1 MATMGERSAGKT
13 SAYVIA
19 VDMGY
24 GHERAAFAL
33 RHLAAKRDYIVANN
47 YEGIPE
53 REKRLWDT
61 GRGVYEAISRFKRV
75 PILGSLAFKMMDEL
89 QEIPAFYPRRDLS
102 RPSLQVRQTYAL
114 IHNQGMCRHL
124 IETLAKKP
132 LPLVCTFFTPAFA
145 AEEMN
150 YPGDI
155 YLVICDADVSR
166 AWVPMSPK
174 KSRIKYFAPTGRVA
188 ERLRLYGVPEK
199 HIFLTG
205 FPMPVDNIGG
215 LDASVVEEDI
225 HRRMC
230 KLDPN
235 AVFATRAQKLLAARF
250 GKAFCDFNPAQYRR
264 PPAITFAVGGAGAQ
278 RELIGQSL
286 RSLAPDIRRGALAVN
301 LVAGTH
307 VSAAEYF
314 EREIRLNGLV
324 AMRQKGIVSV
334 LFEKTRLGYF
344 SAFARLMRET
354 DVLWTKPSELS
365 FTTGLGIPILMAPAV
380 GSQEDF
386 NRKWLMQ
393 VGGGTDA
400 LEPQYMGEWLADWIA
415 SGALARMAWNGY
427 VNAPTHGSYRIE
439 GIVHGKSVNIP
450 SLPLVV

>member
-1 MATMGERSAGKT
+1 MGERQAKAL
-13 SAYVIA
+13 AYVIA

-33 RHLAAKRDYIVANN
+33 RHLAPKKTYIVANT

-53 REKRLWDT
+53 KEKRLWST
-61 GRGVYEAISRFKRV
+61 GRGLYEAVSRFKRV
-75 PILGSLAFKMMDEL
+75 PLVGSFVFNIMDEL
-89 QEIPAFYPRRDLS
+89 QEIPPFYPRRDLS

-114 IHNQGMCRHL
+114 IKNQNLCQDL
-124 IETLAKKP
+124 ISKLAKKP

-145 AEEMN
+145 AEEYG

-155 YLVICDADVSR
+155 YLVICDADMAR
-166 AWVPMSPK
+166 AWVPYAPK

-188 ERLRLYGVPEK
+188 ERLRLYGVRPEN
-199 HIFLTG
+199 IFLTG

-215 LDASVVEEDI
+215 LDAAIVEEDI

-230 KLDPN
+230 KLDPEG
-235 AVFATRAQKLLAARF
+235 VFASSMQKLLVARF
-250 GKAFCDFNPAQYRR
+250 GKSFCKFDPKVYRR
-264 PPAITFAVGGAGAQ
+264 PPSITFAVGGAGAQ
-278 RELIGQSL
+278 REMIGLAL
-286 RSLAPDIRRGALAVN
+286 RSLAERIRGNEIAVN

-307 VSAAEYF
+307 GDAAEYF

-324 AMRQKGIVSV
+324 GARQKGMVRVFHETS
-334 LFEKTRLGYF
+334 RLEYF
-344 SAFARLMRET
+344 TAFAKLMRET
-354 DVLWTKPSELS
+354 DILWTKPSELS
-365 FTTGLGIPILMAPAV
+365 FTTGLGIPIIMAPTV
-380 GSQEDF
+380 GAQEDF

-393 VGGGTDA
+393 IGGGIDA
-400 LEPQYMGEWLADWIA
+400 LEMQYMDEWLFDWIT

-427 VNAPTHGSYRIE
+427 INAPTHGAYRIE
-439 GIVHGKSVNIP
+439 SILKGEAVNLP